1 MFMICTLVL
10 QGGEEESQKAE
21 EDEKRRQEEG
31 GGGRGGEGGGGGA
44 ELMQDLETL
53 IYETCGA
60 KGSDSSFHSLWRTK
74 HPVVT

>member
-31 GGGRGGEGGGGGA
+31 GGGRGGEGGGGA

-53 IYETCGA
+53 IDETCGA

>member
-31 GGGRGGEGGGGGA
+31 GGVRGGEGGGGA

-53 IYETCGA
+53 IYGTCGA

>member
-31 GGGRGGEGGGGGA
+31 GGGRGGEGGGGA

-53 IYETCGA
+53 IYGTCGA

>member
-1 MFMICTLVL
+1 MICTLVL

-31 GGGRGGEGGGGGA
+31 GGGRGGEGGGGA

-53 IYETCGA
+53 IYGTCGA

>member
-31 GGGRGGEGGGGGA
+31 GGGRGGEGGGGA
-44 ELMQDLETL
+44 ELMQDLQTL
-53 IYETCGA
+53 IYGTCGA